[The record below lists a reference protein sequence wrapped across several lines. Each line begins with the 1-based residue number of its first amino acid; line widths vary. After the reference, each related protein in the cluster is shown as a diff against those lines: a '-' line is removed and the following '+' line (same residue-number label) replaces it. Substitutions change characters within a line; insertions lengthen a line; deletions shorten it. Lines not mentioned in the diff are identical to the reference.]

1 MESPYILHFYQLEKL
16 PFLAKKKLAGGP
28 LTLEVLSGKNGLFVH
43 LWAEQVKQQQH
54 IFHSKIIT
62 KGPPGDIKVQ
72 PSQVS
77 CNHYTI
83 LTSLSYIHIW
93 FPMPGVQTACAV
105 ASGGSRTSW

>member
-1 MESPYILHFYQLEKL
+1 M
-16 PFLAKKKLAGGP
+16 
-28 LTLEVLSGKNGLFVH
+28 H

-72 PSQVS
+72 PS
-77 CNHYTI
+77 HYTI

-93 FPMPGVQTACAV
+93 FPMPGVQTAFAV
-105 ASGGSRTSW
+105 ASGGSRT

>member
-1 MESPYILHFYQLEKL
+1 MKNDTFWQKKFDRGSPYILSF
-16 PFLAKKKLAGGP
+16 
-28 LTLEVLSGKNGLFVH
+28 LSGFLKGKKGLFEH
-43 LWAEQVKQQQH
+43 LWAEQEKQQQH

-93 FPMPGVQTACAV
+93 FPMPGVQTDFAV
-105 ASGGSRTSW
+105 ASGGSRT